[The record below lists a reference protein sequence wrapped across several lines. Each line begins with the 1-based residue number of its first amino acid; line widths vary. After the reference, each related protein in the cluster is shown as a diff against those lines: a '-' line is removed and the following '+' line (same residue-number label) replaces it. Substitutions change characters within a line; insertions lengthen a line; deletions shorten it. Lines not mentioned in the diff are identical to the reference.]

1 MVREFGYFIP
11 LAFAEEAVREGDRL
25 RAARARD
32 RNDPPRRQRPRP
44 SDPPPEPPAEEQRR
58 AGHGWASGLAPAFG
72 ASRRSRNDDDD
83 DGDEGADEGE
93 DEDEESDY
101 EEEEDGESSE
111 GGEPSDDEGPG
122 EDIVDADPDRV
133 ILCKE
138 WMYTAQLVHDETT
151 YVARLQRV
159 QVHGDRADY
168 YASVQQHQAEVK
180 ITGEDRFNL
189 FVHLVRAGFVWR
201 LKKFQLR
208 FFELIMQTMAEN
220 IVGATWSTEGERIMR
235 KHGWR
240 SSPKVCAASAP
251 RRFGKTVT
259 LAVVMCAYALV
270 MPGKIQSVFS
280 TGSRASGGLRDLVR
294 KTLDESGMRDLLMTR
309 GTQQETVLV
318 RSIFSQGPQFST
330 MNFYPSDEKV
340 SSLSLSA
347 RARAPPHTGYR
358 FGTWVCIGKKNTC
371 LLETFYGIRGGHL
384 SLCSLAA

>member
-1 MVREFGYFIP
+1 
-11 LAFAEEAVREGDRL
+11 
-25 RAARARD
+25 
-32 RNDPPRRQRPRP
+32 
-44 SDPPPEPPAEEQRR
+44 
-58 AGHGWASGLAPAFG
+58 
-72 ASRRSRNDDDD
+72 
-83 DGDEGADEGE
+83 
-93 DEDEESDY
+93 
-101 EEEEDGESSE
+101 
-111 GGEPSDDEGPG
+111 
-122 EDIVDADPDRV
+122 
-133 ILCKE
+133 
-138 WMYTAQLVHDETT
+138 MYTAQLVHDETT

-340 SSLSLSA
+340 RQALPPCTSTSTAHRLGREAGNRRRRAKRSSA
-347 RARAPPHTGYR
+347 
-358 FGTWVCIGKKNTC
+358 NT
-371 LLETFYGIRGGHL
+371 
-384 SLCSLAA
+384 